1 MNNWRQLS
9 PFGGGRGRIFVN
21 KVTTKI
27 RSNPRKSI
35 IVTAFIALLIWYIFC
50 LPQKLFNTPYSTVV
64 ADRNHELLGA
74 RIATDNQWRFPPT
87 DTIPE
92 KFKIC
97 IIEFED
103 QYFYFHWGV
112 NPLSIARA
120 SWQNLKA
127 KCIVSG
133 GSTITMQ
140 TIRLARKEKRTYGE
154 KLIEIIWATRLEF
167 RYSKGKILA
176 LYASHAPFGGNVV
189 GLDAAAWRY
198 FGHSSNDLSWA
209 EAATLAVLP
218 NAPASIHLSKN
229 RKTLVEKRNRLLKK
243 LYDRNIIDKTT
254 YELALY
260 EVLPESPLPL
270 PQTAPHLV
278 SYFYKNNKG
287 EYCISSVEKGMQMQ
301 VENILNQW
309 HEEFV
314 RSDIKNMAA
323 IVIDVQKNQVIAYCG
338 NVDFN
343 NKNSGNQVDVIRSPR
358 SSGSILKPF
367 LYCAMLEEGELLP
380 NTLIPDIPLNIN
392 GFTPQNF
399 NRQFDGAVP
408 ASEAL
413 ARSLNVPAVQ
423 ELRKYSVPKFYD
435 YLKKSGITTL
445 NQPASFYGLALI
457 LGGAEVSLWDVTS
470 VYNNMAKELNGY
482 IAQKEIATGYP
493 EILQNPGKKDTKTT
507 HQTDKDRIG
516 AIYQTFQALKEVN
529 RPEEIDWRHISSIQE
544 IAWKTGTSYGFRD
557 AWAVGITPRYVVGV
571 WVGNSAGDGKPELT
585 GARTAGP
592 IMFDI
597 FNILP
602 SSSWFKKPSNV
613 FVETEICSQSGCL
626 KGPYCE
632 QIDTTLICS
641 AGLKTEA
648 CPYHVL
654 INVTEDEHFRVY
666 ENCAGNDG
674 IKQTTW
680 FVLPPAWAMFY
691 KQHHTTYKNLPPFK
705 PGCDGS
711 GEFRVMQF
719 VYPQSGARISMT
731 KLMDGSKSELVFEL
745 AHLHPDA
752 TVYWHLDGD
761 YVGSTDYFHKMA
773 LIPSIGDHIMT
784 VVDNEGNTLSVSF
797 KIE

>member
-1 MNNWRQLS
+1 MCTR
-9 PFGGGRGRIFVN
+9 
-21 KVTTKI
+21 KKI
-27 RSNPRKSI
+27 VI
-35 IVTAFIALLIWYIFC
+35 AIVVLLTALYFFC
-50 LPQKLFNTPYSTVV
+50 LPKQLFNTSYSTVV
-64 ADRNHELLGA
+64 TDRNYELLGA
-74 RIATDNQWRFPPT
+74 RIATDNQWRFPPA

-92 KFKIC
+92 KFKTC
-97 IIEFED
+97 IVQFED
-103 QYFYFHWGV
+103 QYFYRHWGV
-112 NPLSIARA
+112 NPLSTGRA
-120 SWQNLKA
+120 IIQNFKS
-127 KCIVSG
+127 KHIVSG

-140 TIRLARKEKRTYGE
+140 TIRLARKKKRTFGE
-154 KLIEIIWATRLEF
+154 KIIEMIWATRLEF
-167 RYSKGKILA
+167 RYSKEKILA

-229 RKTLVEKRNRLLKK
+229 RKTLETKRNRLLKK
-243 LYDRNIIDKTT
+243 LYDKNIIDKST

-260 EVLPESPLPL
+260 ENLPESPIPL
-270 PQTAPHLV
+270 PQIAPHLV

-287 EYCISSVEKGMQMQ
+287 NYCVSTVEKAIQMQ

-323 IVIDVQKNQVIAYCG
+323 IVIDVQKNQVVAYCG

-380 NTLIPDIPLNIN
+380 NTLIPDVPLNVN

-408 ASEAL
+408 AAEAL

-423 ELRKYSVPKFYD
+423 ELRIYSIPKFYD

-445 NQPASFYGLALI
+445 NQPASYYGLSLI
-457 LGGAEVSLWDVTS
+457 LGGAEVSLWDIAS
-470 VYNNMAKELNGY
+470 AYNNMAKELNGH
-482 IAQKEIATGYP
+482 ITQKETATGYP
-493 EILQNPGKKDTKTT
+493 ELLQNLHTKENKTI
-507 HQTDKDRIG
+507 HQPDNDRIG
-516 AIYQTFQALKEVN
+516 AIFQTFQALKEVN
-529 RPEEIDWRHISSIQE
+529 RPEEIDWRHIPSIQE
-544 IAWKTGTSYGFRD
+544 VAWKTGTSYGFRD
-557 AWAVGITPRYVVGV
+557 AWAIGVTPRYVVGV

-592 IMFDI
+592 VMFDI
-597 FNILP
+597 FNMLP
-602 SSSWFKKPSNV
+602 FSSWFKTPSNV
-613 FVETEICSQSGCL
+613 FVEAEVCRQSGCL

-632 QIDTTLICS
+632 ESDTSLICS
-641 AGLKTEA
+641 SGLKTEA
-648 CPYHVL
+648 CPYHIL
-654 INVTEDEHFRVY
+654 INVTEDERFRVY

-674 IKQTTW
+674 IKQTAW

-691 KQHHTTYKNLPPFK
+691 KQHHTTYRNLPPFK

-719 VYPQSGARISMT
+719 VYPQSGAKISMT
-731 KLMDGSKSELVFEL
+731 KLMDGRQGELIFEL
-745 AHLHPDA
+745 AHLHPNA
-752 TVYWHLDGD
+752 TVFWHLDEN
-761 YVGSTDYFHKMA
+761 YIGSTEYFHKMA
-773 LIPSIGDHIMT
+773 LIPSVGDHIMT
-784 VVDNEGNTLSVSF
+784 VVDNEGNTLSISF
-797 KIE
+797 NINIQ